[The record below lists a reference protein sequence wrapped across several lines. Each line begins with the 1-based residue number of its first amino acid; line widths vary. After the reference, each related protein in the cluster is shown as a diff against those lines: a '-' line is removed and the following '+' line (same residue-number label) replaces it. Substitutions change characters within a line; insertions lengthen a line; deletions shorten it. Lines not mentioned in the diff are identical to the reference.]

1 MYTALTLR
9 SVCSS
14 SSLRPAMSGVEGSSP
29 RVLWGSRGPFSHVRE
44 WSLCPFPCTV
54 RGIKTKRLRRC
65 SPFRARRCPKPRS
78 RAYVASAEPRS
89 ALKSGRN
96 ALHSHPLL
104 PAAQDTFSVIY
115 LEGKNDR
122 ILRLRAY
129 AVGKRHRRHLPW
141 GGARH
146 RRAAGLCGIWQ
157 QFLLAAGKIGISEC
171 AVIAVEAL
179 LAPALP
185 LCLRQRQAGGQ
196 DGDVL
201 PTASFFPGKIFS
213 PASNA
218 DAPSCASSPFF
229 HLGQSMPPRPK
240 RCGARKCGR
249 GTLLISHTLLNYM
262 GYLQKGRRRAWTAT
276 KLSPR
281 PTTS

>member
-1 MYTALTLR
+1 MQR
-9 SVCSS
+9 
-14 SSLRPAMSGVEGSSP
+14 
-29 RVLWGSRGPFSHVRE
+29 H
-44 WSLCPFPCTV
+44 
-54 RGIKTKRLRRC
+54 RRC
-65 SPFRARRCPKPRS
+65 SPPLSRGQNAFLLGFKKRQERAAFP
-78 RAYVASAEPRS
+78 
-89 ALKSGRN
+89 
-96 ALHSHPLL
+96 PLL

-185 LCLRQRQAGGQ
+185 FCLRQRQAGGQ
-196 DGDVL
+196 DGNVL
-201 PTASFFPGKIFS
+201 PL

-249 GTLLISHTLLNYM
+249 GTLLISHSLLNYM

-281 PTTS
+281 PMTS